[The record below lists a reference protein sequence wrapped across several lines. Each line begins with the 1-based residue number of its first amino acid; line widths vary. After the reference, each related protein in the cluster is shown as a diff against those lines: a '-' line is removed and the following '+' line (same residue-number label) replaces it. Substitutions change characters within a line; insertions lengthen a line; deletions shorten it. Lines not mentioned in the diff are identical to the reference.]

1 MILYSM
7 MNAHG
12 SLQDKG
18 DDMAN
23 ECFSIKG
30 VVSLIDKNTGKVL
43 FTKHNMITNAGREY
57 IKNLFITANSS
68 IFTDVTTAE
77 TRKIAKIKFGQ
88 GRVMAKA
95 DDTALNSYITDADLN
110 ITSDTVFVD
119 NEGIQITADVANLKK
134 RDDVSASVVSE
145 LGIFLNDEDESNDQ
159 PGTMFSRIAFDP
171 IPYDAESTFTI
182 IYKIYFD

>member
-1 MILYSM
+1 

-12 SLQDKG
+12 SIQNKEDT
-18 DDMAN
+18 MPN

-43 FTKHNMITNAGREY
+43 FTKHNMITNDGRAY
-57 IKNLFITANSS
+57 IKNLFITANKSL
-68 IFTDVTTAE
+68 FPNTE
-77 TRKIAKIKFGQ
+77 TENRTIAKIKFGQ

-95 DDTALNSYITDADLN
+95 EDTALNSEMTGAVLDITDK
-110 ITSDTVFVD
+110 TVTVD
-119 NEGIQITADVANLKK
+119 SEGIQIIADVANLKA

-145 LGIFLNDEDESNDQ
+145 LGIFLNDD
-159 PGTMFSRIAFDP
+159 TMFSRIAFDP
-171 IPYDAESTFTI
+171 TPYDAESTFTI

>member
-1 MILYSM
+1 

-43 FTKHNMITNAGREY
+43 FTKHNMITNDGRAY
-57 IKNLFITANSS
+57 IKNLFITANKSL
-68 IFTDVTTAE
+68 FPPDTKEE

-95 DDTALNSYITDADLN
+95 DDTALNSYITDADLI
-110 ITSDTVFVD
+110 ITSDTVAAD
-119 NEGIQITADVANLKK
+119 SEGIQITADVANLKT

-145 LGIFLNDEDESNDQ
+145 LGIFLSD
-159 PGTMFSRIAFDP
+159 GTMFSRIAFDP
-171 IPYDAESTFTI
+171 TPYDAESTFAI

>member
-7 MNAHG
+7 MNARG
-12 SLQDKG
+12 SLQDKEN
-18 DDMAN
+18 DMAN

-43 FTKHNMITNAGREY
+43 FTKHNMITNAGRAY
-57 IKNLFITANSS
+57 IKNLFITANKSL
-68 IFTDVTTAE
+68 FTDITEE
-77 TRKIAKIKFGQ
+77 TRTIAKIKFGQ

-95 DDTALNSYITDADLN
+95 DDTGLNYPIEKAVLDITNETVN
-110 ITSDTVFVD
+110 IDS
-119 NEGIQITADVANLKK
+119 EGIQITADVANLKA
-134 RDDVSASVVSE
+134 RDDVSASVASE
-145 LGIFLNDEDESNDQ
+145 LGIFLSDD
-159 PGTMFSRIAFDP
+159 TMFSRIAFDP

>member
-1 MILYSM
+1 MS
-7 MNAHG
+7 
-12 SLQDKG
+12 
-18 DDMAN
+18 N

-43 FTKHNMITNAGREY
+43 FTKHNMITNAGRAY
-57 IKNLFITANSS
+57 IKNLFITANESL
-68 IFTDVTTAE
+68 FPDKEKE
-77 TRKIAKIKFGQ
+77 TRTIAKIKFGQ

-95 DDTALNSYITDADLN
+95 EDTALNSEMPKAVLN
-110 ITSDTVFVD
+110 ITDKTVSID
-119 NEGIQITADVANLKK
+119 SEGIQIIADVASLKA

-145 LGIFLNDEDESNDQ
+145 LGIFLSDDSDDQ

>member
-1 MILYSM
+1 

-12 SLQDKG
+12 SIQNKE
-18 DDMAN
+18 DDMLN

-43 FTKHNMITNAGREY
+43 FTKHNMITNAGRAY
-57 IKNLFITANSS
+57 IKNLFITANKSL
-68 IFTDVTTAE
+68 FPNTEAE
-77 TRKIAKIKFGQ
+77 NRTIAKIKFGQ

-95 DDTALNSYITDADLN
+95 EDTALNSEMAGAVLDITDK
-110 ITSDTVFVD
+110 TVTVD
-119 NEGIQITADVANLKK
+119 SEGIQIIADVANLKA

-145 LGIFLNDEDESNDQ
+145 LGIFLSDDLDDQ

-171 IPYDAESTFTI
+171 TPYDAESTFTI

>member
-1 MILYSM
+1 

-43 FTKHNMITNAGREY
+43 FTKHNMITNAGRAY
-57 IKNLFITANSS
+57 IKNLFITANESL
-68 IFTDVTTAE
+68 FPDKEKE
-77 TRKIAKIKFGQ
+77 TRTIAKIKFGQ

-95 DDTALNSYITDADLN
+95 DDTSLNSEIEGAVLKITDK
-110 ITSDTVFVD
+110 TVSVD
-119 NEGIQITADVANLKK
+119 SEGIQITADVANLKA
-134 RDDVSASVVSE
+134 RDDVSASIVSE
-145 LGIFLNDEDESNDQ
+145 LGIFLSGQDETQDG
-159 PGTMFSRIAFDP
+159 PMFSRIAFDP

>member
-1 MILYSM
+1 

-12 SLQDKG
+12 SIQNKEDT
-18 DDMAN
+18 MPN

-43 FTKHNMITNAGREY
+43 FTKHNMITNDGRAY
-57 IKNLFITANSS
+57 IKNLFITANKSL
-68 IFTDVTTAE
+68 FPNTEAE
-77 TRKIAKIKFGQ
+77 NRTIAKIKFGQ

-95 DDTALNSYITDADLN
+95 EDTALNSEMTGAVLDITNETVN
-110 ITSDTVFVD
+110 IDS
-119 NEGIQITADVANLKK
+119 EGIQITADVANLKA

-145 LGIFLNDEDESNDQ
+145 LGIFLSDD
-159 PGTMFSRIAFDP
+159 TMFSRIAFDP

>member
-1 MILYSM
+1 
-7 MNAHG
+7 
-12 SLQDKG
+12 
-18 DDMAN
+18 MAN

-43 FTKHNMITNAGREY
+43 FTKHNMITSAGREY
-57 IKNLFITANSS
+57 IKNLFITANKD
-68 IFTDVTTAE
+68 IFTDVTAE

-95 DDTALNSYITDADLN
+95 DDKALNSYIDGADLD
-110 ITSDTVFVD
+110 ITSDTVSID
-119 NEGIQITADVANLKK
+119 REGIQITADVANLKA
-134 RDDVSASVVSE
+134 RDDVSASIVSE
-145 LGIFLNDEDESNDQ
+145 LGIFLSGQDETQDG
-159 PGTMFSRIAFDP
+159 PMFSRIAFDP